1 MSAGTGKTMRMSRI
15 FDANGNAV
23 IFAPVHNSTSVD
35 PFHGQL
41 DVPAVVTEAARAGAT
56 AMNLTKGSIRDCA
69 PTWIGGIG
77 ALHYTFSYTPLG
89 PDPIRQVEVG
99 TVEES
104 LRLGADG
111 VCLFVGLAT
120 ANDYEVVSAIGRIAD
135 ECDRH
140 GLVFVCEAEFPGF
153 YDSMEESLERYG
165 LRYLKYTARLCAEL
179 GADIVTS
186 NWPGHADQF
195 AEIVDYVKIP
205 VLINGG
211 PQVGEL
217 EFLQRLQAAREA
229 GGRGCLVGRNFS
241 ETGHLDKTVRASSL
255 ILREG
260 RAAAD
265 VYEELGLGN
274 EA

>member
-1 MSAGTGKTMRMSRI
+1 MSTGTGKTMRMSRI
-15 FDANGNAV
+15 FDPNGNAV

-35 PFHGQL
+35 PFQGQL
-41 DVPAVVTEAARAGAT
+41 DVPAVVTEAAQAGAT

-69 PTWIGGIG
+69 PTWIGGVG
-77 ALHYTFSYTPLG
+77 ALHYTFSYTPFG

-99 TVEES
+99 SVEES

-111 VCLFVGLAT
+111 VCMFVGLAT
-120 ANDYEVVSAIGRIAD
+120 DHDYEVTKAIGRVAD
-135 ECDRH
+135 ECDKH

-153 YDSMEESLERYG
+153 YDSMEDSLERYG

-186 NWPGHADQF
+186 NWPGHVDQF
-195 AEIVDYVKIP
+195 AELVEYAKIP

-217 EFLQRLQAAREA
+217 EFLERLQAAREA

-260 RAAAD
+260 RDVAD
-265 VYEELGLGN
+265 VYHELGLS

>member
-1 MSAGTGKTMRMSRI
+1 MAAGTGKTLRMSRI
-15 FDANGNAV
+15 FDENGNAV
-23 IFAPVHNSTSVD
+23 IFAPVHNSTSID
-35 PFHGQL
+35 PFEGQL

-56 AMNLTKGSIRDCA
+56 AMNLTKGSLRDCA
-69 PTWIGGIG
+69 PSWIGGVG
-77 ALHYTFSYTPLG
+77 ALHYNFSYTPFG

-111 VCLFVGLAT
+111 VCMFVGLST
-120 ANDYEVVSAIGRIAD
+120 DNDYEVTRAIGRLAD
-135 ECDRH
+135 ECDRE

-153 YDSMEESLERYG
+153 YDSMDESMERFG

-179 GADIVTS
+179 GADVVTS

-195 AEIVDYVKIP
+195 AEIVDYAKVP

-211 PQVGEL
+211 PQVGER
-217 EFLQRLQAAREA
+217 EFLDRLESAREA

-241 ETGHLDKTVRASSL
+241 ETGHLGKTVRAASL

-260 RAAAD
+260 RTAAD
-265 VYEELGLGN
+265 AAKELDLGDL
-274 EA
+274 

>member
-35 PFHGQL
+35 PFKGQL
-41 DVPAVVTEAARAGAT
+41 DVPAVVTEAGLAGAT

-120 ANDYEVVSAIGRIAD
+120 ANDYEVISAIGRIAD

-153 YDSMEESLERYG
+153 YDSMEKSLEHHG
-165 LRYLKYTARLCAEL
+165 LRY
-179 GADIVTS
+179 
-186 NWPGHADQF
+186 
-195 AEIVDYVKIP
+195 
-205 VLINGG
+205 
-211 PQVGEL
+211 PQVHGPAV
-217 EFLQRLQAAREA
+217 RRARCRHRNQQLA
-229 GGRGCLVGRNFS
+229 RGRRR
-241 ETGHLDKTVRASSL
+241 VRGDCR
-255 ILREG
+255 LREDPGPHERGASG
-260 RAAAD
+260 RRA
-265 VYEELGLGN
+265 
-274 EA
+274 

>member
-1 MSAGTGKTMRMSRI
+1 MSAGTGKTLRMSRI
-15 FDANGNAV
+15 FDDGGNAV

-35 PFHGQL
+35 PFRGQL
-41 DVPAVVTEAARAGAT
+41 DVPAVVTEAAQAGAT

-69 PTWIGGIG
+69 PTWIGGVG
-77 ALHYTFSYTPLG
+77 ALHYNFSYTPLG

-99 TVEES
+99 SVEES

-111 VCLFVGLAT
+111 VCMFVGLGT
-120 ANDYEVVSAIGRIAD
+120 DHDYEVTAAIGRISE
-135 ECDRH
+135 ECERL

-153 YDSMEESLERYG
+153 YDSMEESLERFG

-179 GADIVTS
+179 GADVVTS
-186 NWPGHADQF
+186 NWPGSAEEF
-195 AEIVDYVKIP
+195 AEIVDYVNIP

-211 PQVGEL
+211 PQVDEL
-217 EFLQRLQAAREA
+217 EFLQRLQAARDVGA
-229 GGRGCLVGRNFS
+229 RGCLVGRNFS
-241 ETGHLDKTVRASSL
+241 ETGHLGQTIRASSQ

-260 RAAAD
+260 RNAED
-265 VYEELGLGN
+265 VYAELDLGS

>member
-1 MSAGTGKTMRMSRI
+1 MSAGTGKTVRMSRI
-15 FDANGNAV
+15 FDEGGNAV

-35 PFHGQL
+35 PFEGQL
-41 DVPAVVTEAARAGAT
+41 DVPAVVTEAVRAGAT

-69 PTWIGGIG
+69 PNWIGGAGI
-77 ALHYTFSYTPLG
+77 LHYNYSYTPLG

-99 TVEES
+99 SVEES

-111 VCLFVGLAT
+111 VCMFVGLAT
-120 ANDYEVVSAIGRIAD
+120 AHDHEVIAAIGRIAD
-135 ECDRH
+135 ECDKN

-153 YDSMEESLERYG
+153 YDSMEESLEKFG

-179 GADIVTS
+179 GADVVTS
-186 NWPGHADQF
+186 NWPGSAEQF
-195 AEIVDYVKIP
+195 AEIVDYAKVP
-205 VLINGG
+205 VLVNGG
-211 PQVGEL
+211 PQVSEL
-217 EFLQRLQAAREA
+217 EFLLRLQGAREA

-260 RAAAD
+260 RDARE
-265 VYEELGLGN
+265 VYEELGLG
-274 EA
+274 A